1 MGFFE
6 WDDFTDYERLGFQWF
21 FADGVVL
28 CLSCGEDM
36 VQVEIADYECPH
48 CGDYV
53 LWGEG

>member
-21 FADGVVL
+21 FADGVVP